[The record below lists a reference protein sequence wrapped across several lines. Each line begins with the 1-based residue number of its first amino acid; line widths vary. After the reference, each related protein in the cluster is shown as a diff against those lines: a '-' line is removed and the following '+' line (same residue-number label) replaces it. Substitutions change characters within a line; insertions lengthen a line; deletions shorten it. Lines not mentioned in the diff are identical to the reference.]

1 MGHSLRRRLLH
12 IYLRWIISKK
22 TFIQRK
28 LQQKRKIK
36 ILYKT
41 LIKLDPYYT
50 QKRFFLKNQ
59 DLSRF
64 YYNPVFAHCWELTA
78 AFGNAVVI
86 TENPLP
92 DSSKKIAMVLIFF
105 KMQFWLKKKNLLL
118 FIHWLFLNYTNY
130 CLLYIDVCLCFFS
143 MNNNSN
149 LLWFLFKY
157 SCIR

>member
-64 YYNPVFAHCWELTA
+64 YYNPVFAQCWELTA

-105 KMQFWLKKKNLLL
+105 KMQFWLKKKKFTFIYSLTFFKLYELL
-118 FIHWLFLNYTNY
+118 FTLYR
-130 CLLYIDVCLCFFS
+130 CLLV
-143 MNNNSN
+143 
-149 LLWFLFKY
+149 FLFHEQQFQ
-157 SCIR
+157 SFVISF